1 MIHFKH
7 IGHRLLASI
16 GGIVIL
22 GIGAIAI
29 TYAVRQ
35 EASSIQQAENA
46 LGKVTDSVAEGLMAL
61 MQGGHAKAAPDF
73 SARLKNVPNVVSY
86 RILRVDGTE
95 AFNDNATVEKVNEK
109 LGEFEFTGRKGNP
122 EPKRLV
128 SKSDPDLERMRETGE
143 RVFSY
148 QTLPGGERLVSVFS
162 PIRTSVGCKKCHEPA
177 ERIRGA
183 INLTVSM
190 KELDAD
196 VERTWQLSILVIML
210 SLAGIVALIYWF
222 AHRTVVSRIISFSRA
237 METAAVGDMSVRLK
251 ATGKDEIGRM
261 ARSFNHMNEELREI
275 YDSLKEERNKLNT
288 VIHGAS
294 SGIVVTD
301 ALQHIVLVNKAA
313 EQIIGKSE
321 QLIIEQGFLKLFDDA
336 VWMAARIANTEAE
349 HAPSLLVWK
358 EKTLSIQASTIRH
371 DDGEIIGSAAL
382 IRDITEEKRLE
393 AQLKQQ
399 SITDALTGLHNRRY
413 FDEVLATEFKRWK
426 RYAQPLSV
434 MMIDVDHFKK
444 FNDTHGHDC
453 GDRVLSALG
462 GVLRSLA
469 PPSVIPCRYGG
480 EEMIIVMP
488 GMLQAGAAD
497 AAETVRQR
505 ISELVIDGLK
515 VTVSI
520 GVAGC
525 PGHEVEDGDALVKL
539 ADDALY
545 DAKEGGRNQVRIAR
559 PRLPDDQA
567 GDTQ

>member
-1 MIHFKH
+1 
-7 IGHRLLASI
+7 
-16 GGIVIL
+16 
-22 GIGAIAI
+22 
-29 TYAVRQ
+29 
-35 EASSIQQAENA
+35 
-46 LGKVTDSVAEGLMAL
+46 
-61 MQGGHAKAAPDF
+61 
-73 SARLKNVPNVVSY
+73 
-86 RILRVDGTE
+86 
-95 AFNDNATVEKVNEK
+95 
-109 LGEFEFTGRKGNP
+109 
-122 EPKRLV
+122 
-128 SKSDPDLERMRETGE
+128 
-143 RVFSY
+143 
-148 QTLPGGERLVSVFS
+148 
-162 PIRTSVGCKKCHEPA
+162 
-177 ERIRGA
+177 
-183 INLTVSM
+183 
-190 KELDAD
+190 
-196 VERTWQLSILVIML
+196 
-210 SLAGIVALIYWF
+210 
-222 AHRTVVSRIISFSRA
+222 
-237 METAAVGDMSVRLK
+237 
-251 ATGKDEIGRM
+251 
-261 ARSFNHMNEELREI
+261 
-275 YDSLKEERNKLNT
+275 
-288 VIHGAS
+288 
-294 SGIVVTD
+294 
-301 ALQHIVLVNKAA
+301 
-313 EQIIGKSE
+313 
-321 QLIIEQGFLKLFDDA
+321 
-336 VWMAARIANTEAE
+336 MAARIANTEAE

-371 DDGEIIGSAAL
+371 GDGEIIGSAAL

-488 GMLQAGAAD
+488 GLLQASAAD